1 MTTLENNEIFDYFT
15 KSNDETYIEVTEKD
29 FNWLVKSKFTIDE
42 IVYQLEK
49 ILKFNFTL
57 TNGEMEF
64 YVIGLS
70 PSLKTHLEMQMGRII
85 PVETF
90 TVAKCIAKGVRFER
104 VKKHFK
110 FDEVSGIYRVTKKS
124 LKKLVNSGI
133 DVGLIK
139 DSLRYTCYE
148 LSLSASMKI
157 NELLDDSI
165 GLSTDEKIAVFVK
178 LKRQKANSE
187 ETSETEDAQDGK
199 DVFVTPDK
207 IKELERVLNMDM
219 KAFIDAFLEYDY
231 KIK

>member
-1 MTTLENNEIFDYFT
+1 MR
-15 KSNDETYIEVTEKD
+15 
-29 FNWLVKSKFTIDE
+29 LV
-42 IVYQLEK
+42 
-49 ILKFNFTL
+49 
-57 TNGEMEF
+57 
-64 YVIGLS
+64 
-70 PSLKTHLEMQMGRII
+70 
-85 PVETF
+85 
-90 TVAKCIAKGVRFER
+90 
-104 VKKHFK
+104 
-110 FDEVSGIYRVTKKS
+110 GIYRVTKKS

-207 IKELERVLNMDM
+207 IKELERVRFSTWDHGKPFYLDRLFFGRLRNLPNS
-219 KAFIDAFLEYDY
+219 KVNFGGLQTKQPPGKREGRP
-231 KIK
+231 KTRKGKGLT